1 MAHIKFENVTVQ
13 YPIYNAHSLSLRN
26 QLVRISTGG
35 LLEKESS
42 NVVTIT
48 ALSGVSFE
56 LSEGDTVGLVG
67 HNGAGKTT
75 LLRTMAGIYPP
86 GVGEIQR
93 QGRVSTI
100 IELGAGLD
108 IELSGYENIVR
119 MGMLLGSS
127 HGEMEAAIPGVEA
140 FTELGD
146 FLSMPVRT
154 YSSGMIMR
162 LMFAVGTAIRPEI
175 LLIDEMF
182 GTGDAAFQE
191 KAQSRM
197 QELISTAKIFV
208 FASHSQDLIKKYCRR
223 VFSLEHGTLTELNAP
238 ISVAV
243 HGIARTGPVAPPP
256 ATGQTAT
263 AVPPSAGIKV
273 KKPVGNVVVAN
284 PTYAQD
290 GLYTLHCVDFMSDE
304 RFARAYAAGEATGSW
319 SGAAVH
325 WRVYLACWF
334 AERASSLEGD
344 LIECGVNRGGISRA
358 IVSYLGTKLQDKCFY
373 LLDTFQGIPVTILSD
388 REMLHNKYFKENYTE
403 CYQDVLNTF
412 KEFPQVSVVKGLVP
426 DTFDKVDSERFCF
439 VHIDMNNAISEM
451 AAAEYLW
458 PRLAVGGFM
467 LLDDYAWEINV
478 DQRQAFDRFAKQ
490 RDMTVLALPTGQG
503 LLMKTREA
511 SDTRAETISNL

>member
-1 MAHIKFENVTVQ
+1 MAHIRFENVTVQ

-26 QLVRISTGG
+26 QLVRIGTGG
-35 LLEKESS
+35 RLAKESS
-42 NVVTIT
+42 NIVTIT
-48 ALSGVSFE
+48 ALDSVSFE
-56 LSEGDTVGLVG
+56 LNEGDTVGLVG

-86 GVGEIQR
+86 VVGEVLR
-93 QGRVSTI
+93 QGKVSTI

-108 IELSGYENIVR
+108 VELSGYENIVR

-127 HGEMEAAIPGVEA
+127 HQEMEAAIPGIEA

-191 KAQSRM
+191 KAHRRM
-197 QELISTAKIFV
+197 HELISAAKIFV
-208 FASHSQDLIKKYCRR
+208 FASHSPDLIKKYCRR
-223 VFSLEHGTLTELNAP
+223 VFSLEHGSLTELNAP
-238 ISVAV
+238 VSVAL
-243 HGIARTGPVAPPP
+243 GGAARPGPEAPPP
-256 ATGQTAT
+256 AAAQPVSAQ
-263 AVPPSAGIKV
+263 PPNADEKRPIA
-273 KKPVGNVVVAN
+273 NAFVAN

-290 GLYTLHCVDFMSDE
+290 GLYTIHCADFMKDE
-304 RFARAYAAGEATGSW
+304 RFARAYAAGKATGSW

-325 WRVYLACWF
+325 WRVYVACWL

-358 IVSYLGTKLQDKCFY
+358 IVSYLGAKLQGRRFY
-373 LLDTFQGIPVTILSD
+373 LLDTFQGIPVSILSD

-412 KEFPQVSVVKGLVP
+412 REFPQVSVVRGLVP
-426 DTFDKVDSERFCF
+426 DSFGSVDSGRFCF
-439 VHIDMNNAISEM
+439 AHIDMNNAISEI

-467 LLDDYAWEINV
+467 LLDDYAWKINV

-511 SDTRAETISNL
+511 GEA

>member
-1 MAHIKFENVTVQ
+1 MAHIKFKNVTVQ
-13 YPIYNAHSLSLRN
+13 YPLYNAHSLSLRN
-26 QLVRISTGG
+26 QLVRIGTGG
-35 LLEKESS
+35 RLAKESS
-42 NVVTIT
+42 NIVTIT
-48 ALSGVSFE
+48 ALDSVSFE
-56 LSEGDTVGLVG
+56 LDEGDTVGLVG

-86 GVGEIQR
+86 VVGEVQR
-93 QGRVSTI
+93 QGKVSTI

-108 IELSGYENIVR
+108 VELSGYENIVR

-127 HGEMEAAIPGVEA
+127 RREMEAAIPGVEA

-154 YSSGMIMR
+154 YSSGMVMR

-191 KAQSRM
+191 KAQNRM
-197 QELISTAKIFV
+197 HELISAAKIFV
-208 FASHSQDLIKKYCRR
+208 FASHSPELIKRYCRR

-238 ISVAV
+238 VSVAYGGV
-243 HGIARTGPVAPPP
+243 AQPGPDVPASAAVQSVAARPPNTGERVR
-256 ATGQTAT
+256 
-263 AVPPSAGIKV
+263 
-273 KKPVGNVVVAN
+273 KPVGNVVVPN

-290 GLYTLHCVDFMSDE
+290 GLYTLHCADFMMEE
-304 RFARAYAAGEATGSW
+304 RFAKAYAAGEATGSW

-325 WRVYLACWF
+325 WRVYVACWL
-334 AERASSLEGD
+334 AERASELEGD
-344 LIECGVNRGGISRA
+344 LIECGVNRGGIFRA
-358 IVSYLGTKLQDKCFY
+358 IVSYLGEKLHGRHIY
-373 LLDTFQGIPVTILSD
+373 LLDTFQGIPTTILSA
-388 REMLHNKYFKENYTE
+388 REKLHDKYFKENYTE

-412 KEFPQVSVVKGLVP
+412 REFPQVSIVKGLVP
-426 DTFDKVDSERFCF
+426 DTFGSVDSERFCF
-439 VHIDMNNAISEM
+439 AHIDMNNAISEI

-478 DQRQAFDRFAKQ
+478 DQRQAFDRFAGQ

-511 SDTRAETISNL
+511 GGI